1 MEEDQLKEIKNLF
14 LNEIEKTEQYIKDYE
29 ELSKP
34 IAPDVAIGRISRM
47 DAINNKSIN
56 EAALRNAKEKLQAL
70 NYALTKINSEEFDK
84 CARCGN
90 QIPIQRIVL
99 RPQSV
104 YCVRCAR

>member
-14 LNEIEKTEQYIKDYE
+14 LIEIEKTQQYIQDYE

-56 EAALRNAKEKLQAL
+56 EAALINAKEKLQAL
-70 NYALTKINSEEFDK
+70 NYALTKINSEEFGK